1 MNEKFYEMQKPP
13 SNFGIGILILW
24 GSLKAVKWMVQMII
38 TWFEVAPTF

>member
-24 GSLKAVKWMVQMII
+24 GSLKAVKMDGTNDYNLV
-38 TWFEVAPTF
+38 

>member
-24 GSLKAVKWMVQMII
+24 GSLNAVKMDGTNDYNLV
-38 TWFEVAPTF
+38 